1 VRVTGA
7 NRDHEPLPA
16 ANGRRRL
23 ILVEATDMSV
33 VHEHWTSERVEL
45 LKHWFNAGLSCSQ
58 IAGQIGATRN
68 AVIGKL
74 HRLGLSRPPG
84 VGASRLE
91 PRDPS
96 RPKAMR
102 RKPWRLSIHAQR
114 EMLRAAYP
122 GASGQGLTIESPHK
136 CSLLE
141 LSQAQCRWPI
151 SEPGAEDFGFC
162 GNTAAE
168 GLSYCIGHARIAYRG
183 RSRQPSRGGGIAQQP
198 LAGRQPPLPAGTGGQ
213 PAEPVQRCSGWWAVR
228 CGP

>member
-1 VRVTGA
+1 LLARADARGRADGDAPAAARPGANEEPCLVQVSVRVTGA

-16 ANGRRRL
+16 AKGRRRL

-114 EMLRAAYP
+114 EMLKAAYP
-122 GASGQGLTIESPHK
+122 GASGQGLTIDSPHK

-141 LSQAQCRWPI
+141 LSQTQCRWPI
-151 SEPGAEDFGFC
+151 SEPGADDFGFC

-168 GLSYCIGHARIAYRG
+168 GLSYCIGHARMAYRLPG
-183 RSRQPSRGGGIAQQP
+183 RARRYAGG
-198 LAGRQPPLPAGTGGQ
+198 
-213 PAEPVQRCSGWWAVR
+213 
-228 CGP
+228 